1 MSATMIGKTRQ
12 CTYRSTYSRNSHSI
26 RSFEPTDR
34 DLFWEDNPRATYTPT
49 STNVVSSVELFRT
62 GSEEVPQ
69 VERSKPALLWRC
81 FFRMATISFPGNEL
95 AKLLYSV
102 SEAAQLLSCS
112 RNTVYELMRSGQILA
127 VYPTSKARIPATAL
141 LRFVQSKEVEAR
153 AVWDSSRRLAR

>member
-1 MSATMIGKTRQ
+1 MSTTTIDKTGE
-12 CTYRSTYSRNSHSI
+12 CTYRSTYSRDSHSI
-26 RSFEPTDR
+26 WWFEPTAR
-34 DLFWEDNPRATYTPT
+34 DLFWEDNPRATGTPT
-49 STNVVSSVELFRT
+49 CANGFFSVELSRT
-62 GSEEVPQ
+62 RSEEVPQ

-153 AVWDSSRRLAR
+153 AVWDSSRRFAR

>member
-1 MSATMIGKTRQ
+1 
-12 CTYRSTYSRNSHSI
+12 
-26 RSFEPTDR
+26 
-34 DLFWEDNPRATYTPT
+34 
-49 STNVVSSVELFRT
+49 
-62 GSEEVPQ
+62 
-69 VERSKPALLWRC
+69 
-81 FFRMATISFPGNEL
+81 MATISFPGNEL